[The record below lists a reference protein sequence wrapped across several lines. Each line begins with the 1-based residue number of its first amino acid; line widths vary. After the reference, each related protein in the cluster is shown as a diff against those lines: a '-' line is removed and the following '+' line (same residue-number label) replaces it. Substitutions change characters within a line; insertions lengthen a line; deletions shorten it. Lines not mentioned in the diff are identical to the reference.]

1 MLEILQSILDFFV
14 AIVNFIITMITGI
27 IQMFSLIDG
36 IVVFMAE
43 SVSFLPSFM
52 APFFI
57 LGISLLIVKL
67 VVDLT

>member
-1 MLEILQSILDFFV
+1 MLDILQSILDFFV